1 MLLVCGMILS
11 FKGSCISCVHADG
24 YCGCCVS
31 CMPLHRYGVL
41 QEMLEMVRD
50 HQNNQHMSRLE
61 WIVIWLIA
69 VAVSG
74 GLQLGKGNDSMAAY
88 T

>member
-1 MLLVCGMILS
+1 
-11 FKGSCISCVHADG
+11 
-24 YCGCCVS
+24 
-31 CMPLHRYGVL
+31 
-41 QEMLEMVRD
+41 MLEMVRD

-74 GLQLGKGNDSMAAY
+74 SCDAAGSLSLWQGLGSDATLGFWVV
-88 T
+88 